1 MRNPRE
7 FKIRNRFSRHTASLR
22 YSKAH
27 IPESSTEFPL
37 RQYSH
42 IIPTPLNSPNFHT
55 TRQGMSFRDVDQSLR
70 DQVSM
75 ACLQAYVQMSGNQ
88 AHHQALSGCPV
99 EMWDFS
105 SDFPSLP
112 PSIASQKPQHSH
124 EDHLETEK
132 VSTAEIPGRPAY
144 ASPSLLST
152 SSLQIRRDY
161 CNYLTNRFD
170 VSEDLDSSCSEAL
183 EKRFHNDDDDK
194 DDRIIIRKQMIRREN
209 NRAAARRSNYKKK
222 LEREARKKELATL
235 RQIEVELREKD
246 VRLRQENLWLRS
258 LVYPEEHQY

>member
-1 MRNPRE
+1 
-7 FKIRNRFSRHTASLR
+7 
-22 YSKAH
+22 
-27 IPESSTEFPL
+27 
-37 RQYSH
+37 
-42 IIPTPLNSPNFHT
+42 
-55 TRQGMSFRDVDQSLR
+55 MSFQGVEESLR

-75 ACLQAYVQMSGNQ
+75 AYLQAYGQMSRNQ
-88 AHHQALSGCPV
+88 AHNRALSGCPG
-99 EMWDFS
+99 EMWDYS

-112 PSIASQKPQHSH
+112 PSIASQNPQHSH
-124 EDHLETEK
+124 EDHFETAK

-152 SSLQIRRDY
+152 SSYLSPDTIHVLKETHACERVHPLELEKNSAQHAPQRLLNA
-161 CNYLTNRFD
+161 NYLSNRSD

-183 EKRFHNDDDDK
+183 EKRSRNDHDDK
-194 DDRIIIRKQMIRREN
+194 DERSIIRKQVIRREN

-235 RQIEVELREKD
+235 RQIEAELREKD